1 MSRLVRG
8 ERLSLTRRG
17 ESAELLVVGLGNPGS
32 KYAGTRHNVGR
43 EVIDEL
49 VKRKN
54 SSLKAGKE
62 QALVS
67 EIRHNEKLIVFAIP
81 MNFMNDS
88 GISVAKLMRRYRLSE
103 VKKLLIVHDELDLE
117 VGAIR
122 LKEGGGLAGHN
133 GLRSVK
139 QHIKNQDFS
148 RIRIGIG
155 KPFPNQKGAQ
165 YVLSKPGKKESQELL
180 LSVINAADSVES
192 ILETDFDNAMQIFNK
207 KT

>member
-139 QHIKNQDFS
+139 QHIKNQDFC

>member
-1 MSRLVRG
+1 MSRLTRG

-32 KYAGTRHNVGR
+32 EYAGTRHNVGR

-49 VKRKN
+49 VKRSN

-62 QALVS
+62 QALVA
-67 EIRHNEKLIVFAIP
+67 EIRHNEKLVVLAIP

-117 VGAIR
+117 VGTIR

-139 QHIKNQDFS
+139 QHIKNQDFC
-148 RIRIGIG
+148 RVRVGIG

-180 LSVINAADSVES
+180 LSVVNAADSIES
-192 ILETDFDNAMQIFNK
+192 VLETGFDNAMQIFNK

>member
-32 KYAGTRHNVGR
+32 EYAGTRHNVGR

-103 VKKLLIVHDELDLE
+103 VEKLLIVHDELDLE

-139 QHIKNQDFS
+139 QHIKNQDFR

>member
-67 EIRHNEKLIVFAIP
+67 EIRHNEKLIVLAIP

-139 QHIKNQDFS
+139 QHIKNQDFR
-148 RIRIGIG
+148 RIRVGIG

>member
-103 VKKLLIVHDELDLE
+103 VEKLLIVHDELDLE

-139 QHIKNQDFS
+139 QHIKNQDFR

-180 LSVINAADSVES
+180 MSVINAADSVES

>member
-1 MSRLVRG
+1 MSRLTRG

-49 VKRKN
+49 VKRNN

-62 QALVS
+62 QALVA

-139 QHIKNQDFS
+139 QHIKNQDFR
-148 RIRIGIG
+148 RIRVGIG

-180 LSVINAADSVES
+180 MSVINAADSVES

>member
-139 QHIKNQDFS
+139 QHIKNQDFC

-180 LSVINAADSVES
+180 MSVINAADSVES

>member
-139 QHIKNQDFS
+139 QHIKNQDFR

>member
-1 MSRLVRG
+1 MSRLTRG

-32 KYAGTRHNVGR
+32 EYAGTRHNVGR

-49 VKRKN
+49 VKRNN

-88 GISVAKLMRRYRLSE
+88 GVSVAKLMRRYRLSE
-103 VKKLLIVHDELDLE
+103 VKKLVVVHDELDLE

-139 QHIKNQDFS
+139 QHIKNQDFR
-148 RIRIGIG
+148 RIRVGIG

-180 LSVINAADSVES
+180 LSVVNTADAIES
-192 ILETDFDNAMQIFNK
+192 ILETGFDNAMQNFNK

>member
-32 KYAGTRHNVGR
+32 EYAGTRHNVGR

-67 EIRHNEKLIVFAIP
+67 EIRHNEKLIVLAIP

-139 QHIKNQDFS
+139 QHIKNQDFC

>member
-1 MSRLVRG
+1 MSRLTRG

-32 KYAGTRHNVGR
+32 EYAGTRHNVGR

-49 VKRKN
+49 VKRNN

-62 QALVS
+62 QALVA

-103 VKKLLIVHDELDLE
+103 VKKLVVVHDELDLE

-139 QHIKNQDFS
+139 QHIKNQDFR
-148 RIRIGIG
+148 RIRVGIG

-180 LSVINAADSVES
+180 LSVVNTADAIES
-192 ILETDFDNAMQIFNK
+192 ILETGFDNAMQNFNK

>member
-139 QHIKNQDFS
+139 QHIKNQDFC
-148 RIRIGIG
+148 RIRVGIG

>member
-1 MSRLVRG
+1 MSRLTRG

-139 QHIKNQDFS
+139 QHIKNQDFR

>member
-32 KYAGTRHNVGR
+32 EYAGTRHNVGR

-139 QHIKNQDFS
+139 QHIKNQDFR
-148 RIRIGIG
+148 RIRVGIG

-180 LSVINAADSVES
+180 MSVINAADSVES

>member
-1 MSRLVRG
+1 MSRLTRG

-32 KYAGTRHNVGR
+32 EYAGTRHNVGR

-49 VKRKN
+49 VKRSN

-62 QALVS
+62 QALVA
-67 EIRHNEKLIVFAIP
+67 EIRHNEKLVVLAIP

-139 QHIKNQDFS
+139 QHIKNQDFC
-148 RIRIGIG
+148 RVRVGIG

-180 LSVINAADSVES
+180 LSVVNAADSIES
-192 ILETDFDNAMQIFNK
+192 VLETGFDNAMQIFNK

>member
-139 QHIKNQDFS
+139 QHIKNQDFR
-148 RIRIGIG
+148 RIRVGIG

>member
-49 VKRKN
+49 VKRNN

-67 EIRHNEKLIVFAIP
+67 EIRHNEKLIVLAIP

-103 VKKLLIVHDELDLE
+103 VEKLLIVHDELDLE

-139 QHIKNQDFS
+139 QHIKNQDFC

>member
-139 QHIKNQDFS
+139 QHIKNQDFR
-148 RIRIGIG
+148 RIRVGIG

-180 LSVINAADSVES
+180 MSVINAADSVES

>member
-103 VKKLLIVHDELDLE
+103 VEKLLIVHDELDLE

-139 QHIKNQDFS
+139 QHIKNQDFC